1 MLFLKN
7 LNKKILKKT
16 KKNIINKLIV
26 SRFFK
31 NKINLLLINFVSFI
45 IRLHIN
51 SIMCYLL
58 CPDINT
64 KDFILQIIVSISTT
78 LSGDFILYILN
89 KCEDD
94 FYKITRYFLNN
105 YSEENLDKWKKIL
118 VVGVN
123 IYLIGSL
130 LFVSINSYLLIYYS
144 VQFLVCFFI
153 LDSLKKKKWKY
164 FQNIYNDYLNKPEII
179 QKYETLQIID
189 NHFDIELKKTG
200 IPSLKIETI
209 NNLNE
214 EYLKISTN
222 KKCVSPISSVSPV
235 STSVPC
241 NTPKS
246 KSTSFDESDYI
257 ILN

>member
-1 MLFLKN
+1 MLFFKN

-16 KKNIINKLIV
+16 KKKIIDKLIV

-51 SIMCYLL
+51 SIICYLL
-58 CPDINT
+58 CPNINA
-64 KDFILQIIVSISTT
+64 KDFFLQIIVSISTT

-118 VVGVN
+118 VVGAN
-123 IYLIGSL
+123 IYIISAL

-153 LDSLKKKKWKY
+153 LDSFKKQKWKY
-164 FQNIYNDYLNKPEII
+164 LQDIYYDYLNKPEII

-189 NHFDIELKKTG
+189 NHFDIELKKKG

-222 KKCVSPISSVSPV
+222 THSISPISRQE
-235 STSVPC
+235 PC
-241 NTPKS
+241 NNPTS
-246 KSTSFDESDYI
+246 TSTSFDESDYI